1 MRSRSSCLPRHVT
14 ALWLCSACQ
23 LVLLLTLLAGAFVLR
38 REIRATA
45 AEGMIRQRVALT
57 PADDSSIVAPSP
69 PSRSYFLSRE
79 EIKPIF
85 QLGSGDKEKLVNAFG
100 LWSLVVTLLTC
111 PLWAAA
117 MSLLNVVYKV
127 YGDAWDPHRA
137 LYDTTGKIWSKSWLT
152 LSNSM
157 PTFSGHVDQLQEG
170 NGPCLY
176 VANHASWLDIPILC
190 TVLDPVFKFI
200 AKGELRGVPCIGQQ
214 LVGVRHTDNRGVPK
228 AERALSAEGFLTLLI
243 PPPIAGSAHSH

>member
-1 MRSRSSCLPRHVT
+1 MRTRSNSRVVNVI
-14 ALWLCSACQ
+14 ALWLCCCCQ
-23 LVLLLTLLAGAFVLR
+23 LLLELTPTAGAFVSR
-38 REIRATA
+38 GEVRTSA
-45 AEGMIRQRVALT
+45 AGTIRQRVALT
-57 PADDSSIVAPSP
+57 PADDGPIAPASK
-69 PSRSYFLSRE
+69 SYFLTRE
-79 EIKPIF
+79 EINPIF

-100 LWSLVVTLLTC
+100 LWTLVAALVTC
-111 PLWAAA
+111 PIWAAA
-117 MSLLNVVYKV
+117 MSLLSGIYKV

-157 PTFSGHVDQLQEG
+157 PTFSGHVDQLQVG

-214 LVGVRHTDNRGVPK
+214 LVGVRTRYCQACAAPARCG
-228 AERALSAEGFLTLLI
+228 
-243 PPPIAGSAHSH
+243 